1 MGVLVWGGEGWGVC
15 LLGVGGYILENI
27 LYRIFGVGRFLRFC
41 EVGRN
46 RKGMEKKLEMVFE
59 PPIGEGEVE
68 EAARAYSIWALG
80 DRGGNGGV
88 GARMGPCGGKLFN
101 NP

>member
-1 MGVLVWGGEGWGVC
+1 MFVGG
-15 LLGVGGYILENI
+15 GGYILENI
-27 LYRIFGVGRFLRFC
+27 LYRIFGWERFLRFC

-59 PPIGEGEVE
+59 PPIGEGEV
-68 EAARAYSIWALG
+68 ARAYSVWALG
-80 DRGGNGGV
+80 DWGGNGGV

-101 NP
+101 NS